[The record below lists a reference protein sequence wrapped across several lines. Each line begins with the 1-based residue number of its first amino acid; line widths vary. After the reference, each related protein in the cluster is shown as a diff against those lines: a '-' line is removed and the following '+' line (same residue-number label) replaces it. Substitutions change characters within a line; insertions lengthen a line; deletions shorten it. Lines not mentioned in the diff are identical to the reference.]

1 VLVKGGKVAFYS
13 VDKGVKAV
21 GRAVE
26 ERDHHARPTLL
37 SLPLGSLPTK
47 TWLYPQL
54 STSYPHLGGKAGE
67 FGQSPFLLTSDE
79 GFPLP
84 TLLSAA

>member
-1 VLVKGGKVAFYS
+1 VLVRSGKEAFYS

-26 ERDHHARPTLL
+26 KRHNHYPHPSRIEIHRY
-37 SLPLGSLPTK
+37 LPTK

-54 STSYPHLGGKAGE
+54 STSYPHLGGKGVNPDNRPVY
-67 FGQSPFLLTSDE
+67 QVSMQ
-79 GFPLP
+79 GFPYLP
-84 TLLSAA
+84 TY